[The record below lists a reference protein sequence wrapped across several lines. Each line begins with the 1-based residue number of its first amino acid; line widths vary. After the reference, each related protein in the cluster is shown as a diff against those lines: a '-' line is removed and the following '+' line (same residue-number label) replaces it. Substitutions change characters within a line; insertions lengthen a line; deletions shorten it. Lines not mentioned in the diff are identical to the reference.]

1 MIENFYKYQLQHK
14 DLARENERAAEIAAD
29 LASQMIGE
37 NHAPVEGLNCLL
49 FIYVI
54 WSFLKV

>member
-1 MIENFYKYQLQHK
+1 MIEKFYKSQLQHK

-37 NHAPVEGLNCLL
+37 NHAPVEGLHCLL

-54 WSFLKV
+54 WSF